1 MIKRVAGLFII
12 LFVVFAFVPAYS
24 QVYEFKE
31 YTVSLGDTLWSISL
45 KELIDPF
52 LWPMIWKENPEIK
65 HPDLIYPGQKIR
77 IPTYLL
83 QKQIIPQ
90 IKKEPESVKK
100 PELEKTVEL
109 PVEAKKEEKEVTEGT
124 KSEPK
129 QKEEIIEIGMQASTG
144 YVADI
149 LDSKGEIAGSPTER
163 VLLGKGD
170 YAYVTTVNETKN
182 GDKFYII
189 RSLGEVKHPDTGDF
203 MGYLIEITGVAEVVG
218 EESGYTKVRI
228 ITSFTEVLIGDIL
241 NDYYEIK
248 EEHLPLNPR
257 TPDVAGFVVAARQRR
272 IINADHDIV
281 YIDKGRNHRIEIGD
295 LLGTISTGKYTIS
308 SGVVQVIGLRD
319 ATSTAIVRKCDKEIK
334 SGDKIGSALSR
345 R

>member
-1 MIKRVAGLFII
+1 MIKKTAGLLTI
-12 LFVVFAFVPAYS
+12 LIVVFVSVPAYS

-31 YTVSLGDTLWSISL
+31 YTVSLGDTLWSISI

-77 IPTYLL
+77 IPAYLL
-83 QKQIIPQ
+83 QRQIIPQ
-90 IKKEPESVKK
+90 TKKEPESLKK
-100 PELEKTVEL
+100 PEPEKTAEL
-109 PVEAKKEEKEVTEGT
+109 SAEAKEEEKRVAAELI
-124 KSEPK
+124 SEPK
-129 QKEEIIEIGMQASTG
+129 QKEEIIEIGMQVSTG

-149 LDSKGEIAGSPTER
+149 LDSRGEIVGAPSER
-163 VLLGKGD
+163 FLLGKSD

-189 RSLGEVKHPDTGDF
+189 RSLGEIKHPATGDF

-218 EESGYTKVRI
+218 EESGHKKVRI

-241 NDYYEIK
+241 NDYYEMK
-248 EEHLPLNPR
+248 EVRLPINPR

-281 YIDKGRNHRIEIGD
+281 YIDKGRNDQIEIGD
-295 LLGTISTGKYTIS
+295 LLGTISIGKYSIP
-308 SGVVQVIGLRD
+308 GGIVQVIGLRN

-334 SGDKIGSALSR
+334 AGDKIGSAVSR